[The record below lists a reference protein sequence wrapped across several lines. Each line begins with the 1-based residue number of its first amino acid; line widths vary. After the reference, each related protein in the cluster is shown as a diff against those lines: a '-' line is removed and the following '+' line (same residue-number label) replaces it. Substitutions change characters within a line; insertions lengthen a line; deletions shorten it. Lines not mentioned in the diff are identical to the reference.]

1 MGKYALE
8 KILMSLLEQCKQWA
22 NMVQSQYLKSE
33 GVAVIPENILPEF
46 SFVLLEGRY
55 NVINK

>member
-1 MGKYALE
+1 
-8 KILMSLLEQCKQWA
+8 
-22 NMVQSQYLKSE
+22 MVQSQYLKSE

-55 NVINK
+55 NFINK